1 MRAAGRLKWIAFTA
15 MAVTGIALGGQPSER
30 AEVSIVEVPV
40 TAVDAQGRIVR
51 DLTAGDFAVT
61 DEGEPVEL
69 IGCHLVDVAVP
80 LVTPPPGA
88 AAASHVQIGRHF
100 AFVFDLTFND
110 LAGLATARQA
120 ATHFVLEKMREG
132 DDAAVFTIGTA
143 NGTRMTMNFTKDR
156 EQLLD
161 AIGDIAGLR
170 GQGFL
175 ADSASLMRVPALAR
189 LKPFRPAWELQK
201 KSMNPK
207 DGAAMEADAYLRAE
221 RQNYVMQYRGSVGT
235 YLESLKLLARALELI
250 PGRKL
255 TLLFSH
261 GFDSK
266 AFGGE
271 TLHEAADNAEKYA
284 MGDLAKM
291 DTSTRDVDTRNI
303 DTLHQA
309 AAQFSSSDCR
319 IFCIDPGGTR
329 QPSEL
334 PDTADTSFRTH
345 TALETLASTTG
356 GEVFRHTNTYDRVAE
371 RIDQG
376 TSAYY
381 LLLYRAPSGTK
392 GKYHKI
398 GVDVSRP
405 GVRLSHRKGYFE
417 EKPFEQFTDLEKQ
430 LQIAALLGGDTSRST
445 AIIRTAAIP
454 FPLCAVEGSQEQ
466 IQAGC
471 LTPVAC
477 VTELPFSILEESG
490 ISPEH
495 QLEFFFFALETGT
508 GNVLGYAHGQ
518 ATSPAHE
525 PGEGGLRCLD
535 VIPLAP
541 GAFTIRSIVRDLTNG
556 TCLTGAASV
565 SVGSRHGVAVAAC
578 ILSEKERWT
587 NVLPKKSAIAYPLV
601 LDGKQLAARAGATV
615 MPGDTCTLLVKVYG
629 IDRRSDQAGPDLQ
642 ASIVTPEGLQVR
654 NIQGELLSARWANDS
669 EYEIAVRLTLP
680 SALPEGPYG
689 LYLEARDIAGGQKGT
704 ARLPIEIQS
713 KAM

>member
-1 MRAAGRLKWIAFTA
+1 MRAAGRLRWFALTA

-40 TAVDAQGRIVR
+40 TAVDAQGGIVR
-51 DLTAGDFAVT
+51 DLTAGDFAVR
-61 DEGEPVEL
+61 DEGKPVEL
-69 IGCHLVDVAVP
+69 IGCHLVDVAIP

-110 LAGLATARQA
+110 IAGLATARQA
-120 ATHFVLEKMREG
+120 ASHFVLEKMREG
-132 DDAAVFTIGTA
+132 DDAAVFTIGIA
-143 NGTRMTMNFTKDR
+143 NGTRMTMNFTEDR

-161 AIGDIAGLR
+161 AIGDVAGLR

-175 ADSASLMRVPALAR
+175 SDSAGLMRVPALAR

-271 TLHEAADNAEKYA
+271 TLREAADNAEKYA

-291 DTSTRDVDTRNI
+291 DISTRDVDTRNI
-303 DTLHQA
+303 ETLHQA

-334 PDTADTSFRTH
+334 PDTSDTSFRTH
-345 TALETLASTTG
+345 TALETLASATG
-356 GEVFRHTNTYDRVAE
+356 GEVYRHTNTYDKVAE
-371 RIDQG
+371 KIDQG

-381 LLLYRAPSGTK
+381 LLLYSAPSGTK

-398 GVDVSRP
+398 DVDVSRP
-405 GVRLSHRKGYFE
+405 GIRLSHRKGYFE
-417 EKPFEQFTDLEKQ
+417 EKPFEQYTDLEKQ

-445 AIIRTAAIP
+445 AVIPTAAIP
-454 FPLCAVEGSQEQ
+454 FPHCSPDGSPEQ
-466 IQAGC
+466 VQTGC

-477 VTELPFSILEESG
+477 VTELPFTTLEESG
-490 ISPEH
+490 ISPEN
-495 QLEFFFFALETGT
+495 QVEFFFFAVETGT

-518 ATSPAHE
+518 AASPAR
-525 PGEGGLRCLD
+525 GTGDGGLRCID

-541 GAFTIRSIVRDLTNG
+541 GTFTIKSIVRDLIKG
-556 TCLTGAASV
+556 TCLTGATSV
-565 SVGSRHGVAVAAC
+565 SVGSGRGMALAAC
-578 ILSEKERWT
+578 MLSEKERWT
-587 NVLPKKSAIAYPLV
+587 NVLPRKSAVDYPLV
-601 LDGKQLAARAGATV
+601 LDGKQLAARASATV
-615 MPGDTCTLLVKVYG
+615 IPGDTCTLLVKVYG
-629 IDRRSDQAGPDLQ
+629 LDRRTDPAHPDLQ
-642 ASIVTPEGLQVR
+642 ASIVTPEGLQVK
-654 NIQGELLSARWANDS
+654 NIQGELLSARWASDS

-680 SALPEGPYG
+680 RALPEGPYG
-689 LYLEARDIAGGQKGT
+689 LYLEARDIARGQKGT

-713 KAM
+713 RAL